1 MHHSQINS
9 DVRKLI
15 AEGTVL
21 PAHPLA
27 LTAERQLDKTHQ
39 RALTRYYI
47 DAGSGGLAVGVHTTQ
62 FAIRDVG
69 LYRPV
74 LELAAETAAHWTK
87 RPLAMVAGLAGPTKQ
102 ATAEART
109 ARDIG
114 YHAGLLSLAAMKSA
128 SEDEIIA
135 HCTAVA
141 AEIPLVGFYL
151 QPAVGGVILSSRFW
165 QRFASIDNVIAIK
178 IAPFNRY
185 RTLDVLRGVAAAGAL
200 DRVALYTGND
210 DHILLDLTLP
220 FDLRDKGVTTRTY
233 FKGGLLG
240 HWSVWTASAIKQFED
255 CKAARYKDSVPADL
269 LALDA
274 RVTDCNS
281 AFFDVANNFHGCIA
295 GCHEVLRR
303 QGLMQGLWCLDPN
316 EGLSPGQKDEIDRV
330 TREHADLNDDS
341 FVAANL
347 SKWLA

>member
-1 MHHSQINS
+1 MHHSEMKPAIRQ
-9 DVRKLI
+9 LI
-15 AEGTVL
+15 ADGTVI

-27 LTAERQLDKTHQ
+27 LDRDRKLDKVHQ

-47 DAGSGGLAVGVHTTQ
+47 DAGAGGLAVGVHTTQ

-69 LYRPV
+69 LYHQV
-74 LELAAETAAHWTK
+74 LELAAETASNWTK
-87 RPLAMVAGLAGPTKQ
+87 RPLALVAGLAGPTRQ
-102 ATAEART
+102 AIGEAET
-109 ARDIG
+109 ARSIG

-135 HCTAVA
+135 HCERIAR
-141 AEIPLVGFYL
+141 EIPLVGFYL
-151 QPAVGGVILSSRFW
+151 QPAVGGVILSADFW
-165 QRFASIDNVIAIK
+165 RRFAAIDNVIAIK

-185 RTLDVLRGVAAAGAL
+185 RTLDVLRGVHAAGAL
-200 DRVALYTGND
+200 DRIALYTGND

-220 FDLRDKGVTTRTY
+220 FDLREEGVTTRTY

-240 HWSVWTASAIKQFED
+240 HWSVWTKSAIEQFER
-255 CKAARYKDSVPADL
+255 CKDARHKDTIPADL

-281 AFFDVANNFHGCIA
+281 AFFDVINNFHGCIA

-303 QGLMQGLWCLDPN
+303 QGLMRGIWCLDPQ
-316 EGLSPGQKDEIDRV
+316 EGLSPGQIEEIDRV
-330 TREHADLNDDS
+330 CNEHADLSDDD
-341 FVAANL
+341 FVAAHL
-347 SKWLA
+347 QKW